1 MKKNV
6 IVCLALAAMCILY
19 TSCSKVDALIGAAT
33 VSWTS
38 TDVAFDIPVV
48 SSTTDTSA
56 IGSGTYSYNLDSLI
70 KAQTSNQ
77 LVLNNISHF
86 YLTSCTLTI
95 LNPDSTNN
103 FANFQSASG
112 TLSSSADATPAN
124 IGTITNNPD
133 TYAATLSVPVNTTTD
148 LKNYVSP
155 SGTTTFNY
163 MLSGKARRV
172 TTKILHATVH
182 IEYSIGVKP

>member
-6 IVCLALAAMCILY
+6 IICLAIAAMSVMY
-19 TSCSKVDALIGAAT
+19 TSCSKIDALISSAL

-38 TDVAFDIPVV
+38 TTVSFDVPVIAD
-48 SSTTDTSA
+48 TTNESA
-56 IGSGTYSYNLDSLI
+56 IGTGSYTYNLDSLI

-77 LVLNNISHF
+77 FGLKNVSHF

-95 LNPDSTNN
+95 LNPDAANN

-112 TLSSSADATPAN
+112 TISTSANATPAT
-124 IGTITNNPD
+124 IGNVTNNPD

-148 LKNYVSP
+148 LKSYVSP
-155 SGTTTFNY
+155 SGTTTFSY
-163 MLSGKARRV
+163 SITGKARRATNKV
-172 TTKILHATVH
+172 LNATVH
-182 IEYSIGVKP
+182 VEYSIGVKL